1 MGKMKNFLMEVQ
13 EQMSDAGARFL
24 VVYSVELD
32 PSKAVMEEYRFKSGA
47 RYFFSCF
54 SDCEADVENDVVAD
68 LLDRTGCFDEEN
80 NELPLSVAGVNEESI
95 LIVQVINMMES

>member
-13 EQMSDAGARFL
+13 EQMVDAGARFL
-24 VVYSVELD
+24 VIYSVELD
-32 PSKAVMEEYRFKSGA
+32 SSKAVMEEYRYKSGG

-54 SDCEADVENDVVAD
+54 SDCEADIENDVTTD
-68 LLDRTGCFDEEN
+68 LLDRTGCFDKEN

-95 LIVQVINMMES
+95 LIVQVINMTES

>member
-1 MGKMKNFLMEVQ
+1 MGKMKNFLMDQQRE
-13 EQMSDAGARFL
+13 MLYAGVRFL

-32 PSKAVMEEYRFKSGA
+32 PSKAKMKGYRYKSGG

-54 SDCEADVENDVVAD
+54 SDCEWDVEDDVVED
-68 LLDRTGCFDEEN
+68 LHDRTGCFDEED

-95 LIVQVINMMES
+95 LIVQVINMTES

>member
-1 MGKMKNFLMEVQ
+1 MGKMKNLLMEVQ

-24 VVYSVELD
+24 VIYSVSVD
-32 PSKAVMEEYRFKSGA
+32 PSKAEMKEYRFKRGT

-68 LLDRTGCFDEEN
+68 LFDRTGCFDEEN
-80 NELPLSVAGVNEESI
+80 NELPLSIAGINEEGV
-95 LIVQVINMMES
+95 LIVQVLKIMES